1 MVDSEL
7 HTSFDCVGLL
17 GISALMCK
25 AARSGLRGSSSFVCV
40 SSVART
46 RPFSLF
52 SRDRQRTYST
62 MQTNTATAGDAAA
75 GPTAEDIQDVQNK
88 LRKIKDEI
96 SELTRSLG
104 LPKEVLVSEIL
115 NFLR

>member
-1 MVDSEL
+1 
-7 HTSFDCVGLL
+7 
-17 GISALMCK
+17 
-25 AARSGLRGSSSFVCV
+25 
-40 SSVART
+40 
-46 RPFSLF
+46 
-52 SRDRQRTYST
+52 